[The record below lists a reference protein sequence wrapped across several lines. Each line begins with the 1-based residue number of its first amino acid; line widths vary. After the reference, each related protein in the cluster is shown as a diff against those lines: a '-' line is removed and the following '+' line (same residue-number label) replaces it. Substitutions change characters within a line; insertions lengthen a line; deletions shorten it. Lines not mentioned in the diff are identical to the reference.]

1 MRTAWIVMQVTLREG
16 LRRRLLLALFGLSV
30 VAVALTAWGYSQLGN
45 LPASRNGALKPAEIQ
60 LIASQLLILVMF
72 MFSFVLALSA
82 VFAAAPSVAG
92 ELESGEA
99 LAVLARPVRRRDV
112 LLGKW
117 LGLGLVIVVYAGLA
131 TTLELAVAQL
141 TTGYRPPHPL
151 EAALYLAAMGLTL
164 LGLTLLLST
173 RLAPVTT
180 GIVAML
186 LFGLAWLAGVVGGIG
201 TALGDPATAMAGT
214 IGRLVIPS
222 DGLWRG
228 ALYSLEPGAVL
239 AAGARAGPGLAA
251 FPFFAPAPPPLIYLA
266 WALAWNLGA
275 IGLAIF
281 SLERRDL

>member
-1 MRTAWIVMQVTLREG
+1 MSVALTVLQVTLREG
-16 LRRRLLLALFGLSV
+16 LRRRLLLALFGLSL
-30 VAVALTAWGYSQLGN
+30 VAVLLTAWGYSQLHH
-45 LPASRNGALKPAEIQ
+45 LPPSRNGALQPAELQ

-117 LGLGLVIVVYAGLA
+117 LGLSLVVVVYAALA
-131 TTLELAVAQL
+131 SSLEFAATWL
-141 TTGYRPPHPL
+141 TTGYLPPHPV
-151 EAALYLAAMGLTL
+151 EAALYLGGMGLTL
-164 LGLTLLLST
+164 LTVTLLLST
-173 RLAPVTT
+173 RVAPVTA

-201 TALGDPATAMAGT
+201 TALGDPATAWAAT
-214 IGRLVIPS
+214 IGRILMPS

-239 AAGARAGPGLAA
+239 IAGSKAGPALAA
-251 FPFFAPAPPPLIYLA
+251 FPFFAPAPPPLLYLA
-266 WALAWNLGA
+266 WALIWNLGA
-275 IGLAIF
+275 FGLAMI

>member
-1 MRTAWIVMQVTLREG
+1 MRVALIVLQVTLREG
-16 LRRRLLLALFGLSV
+16 LRRRLLLALFGLSL
-30 VAVALTAWGYSQLGN
+30 VAVLLTAWGYSQLHH
-45 LPASRNGALKPAEIQ
+45 LPPSRSGTLQPAELQ

-117 LGLGLVIVVYAGLA
+117 LGLSLVVVVYAALA
-131 TTLELAVAQL
+131 SSLEFAATWL
-141 TTGYRPPHPL
+141 TTGYTPPHPI
-151 EAALYLAAMGLTL
+151 EAALYLGGMGLTL
-164 LGLTLLLST
+164 LTVTLLLST
-173 RLAPVTT
+173 RVAPVTA

-214 IGRLVIPS
+214 IGRLLVPS

-239 AAGARAGPGLAA
+239 IAGSKAGPALAA

-266 WALAWNLGA
+266 WALIWNLGA
-275 IGLAIF
+275 FGLAMV